1 MTGHLKKMRSNL
13 GKRAERFLACAGIRY
28 SSLFYH
34 WRKEFQQKGQTIFR
48 AHGVLLNEDA
58 KRIVELEKRLGEA
71 DTERDLFKKL

>member
-1 MTGHLKKMRSNL
+1 MRSNL
-13 GKRAERFLACAGIRY
+13 GKRAERFLACARIRY

-58 KRIVELEKRLGEA
+58 KRIVALEKRLGEA
-71 DTERDLFKKL
+71 DTERDILKKL